1 MVSALSRKLL
11 RDLVLLKGQLFT
23 IALVVACGVASFVA
37 AVGTYRSL
45 EGSCRRYYEQ
55 ERMADV
61 FVTLDRAPESVARQ
75 LEAIPGVSAVYTRV
89 VERALL
95 PLEGREEPA
104 SGVVVSLPAHGPPP
118 LLAVRLRSG
127 RMVDPDR
134 SDEILVSESFAVA
147 NGFVPGDVIPLVLDG
162 RRHDL
167 RIAGTAMSPEYVFV
181 MSGAAMSNDDR
192 RFGVFWM
199 SRPGLA
205 SAFRM
210 EGMFDDAVMR
220 LSPGAS
226 EPEVLAAVDRI
237 LEPYGG
243 RGAVLREK
251 QLSNRLVQ
259 GEIRQLYGMGIAVP
273 AIFLAVAAF
282 LLNVVLSR
290 LVELQRGQIAVL
302 KALGYSGFE
311 VAVHYLELLGLI
323 VLVGSAMGV
332 PLGAWVG
339 GKWTMMYAPSFRF
352 PDLAFHLD
360 ADLVCI
366 AVLVSVFAAAF
377 GALRTVRSVANL
389 PPAEAMNPPAPPV
402 YGSSL
407 VEKLG
412 VYRMLG
418 TSARMVVRDLLR
430 KPGRTFMAA
439 AGIGMAMAVLVLG
452 MFAQDVV
459 GHFMDVQFARGVRD
473 DLSIQLVR
481 PVPPSDL
488 GAFRTLPGVLLM
500 ESERAVPV
508 RFRHR
513 QHVRDGVM
521 TGRSPRATL
530 RRAVDLD
537 GRILPATTYGLT
549 ISKKLAEI
557 LEVSVGDSI
566 EVDVLVGQRPKVD
579 LPVAALVDDMA
590 GLNAILD
597 EESLARALGEDKTVT
612 SVYLSLDPVERRG
625 IEARI
630 ARIPGVL
637 GTGRRAAVVAA
648 FRKQSAD
655 SIVIFSSILTVF
667 AAIISV
673 GVVYNTARV
682 SLSMR
687 SRELASLRVLGFT
700 RGEVSGILLGE
711 LLVSV
716 VLAVPIGLP
725 MGRVFAEVM
734 LLGVDTEQMRMPITI
749 SLHTYAYAVTVVVM
763 AATASALFVRR
774 QLDRLDL
781 VGVLK
786 TRE

>member
-1 MVSALSRKLL
+1 MSALSRKLL
-11 RDLVLLKGQLFT
+11 RDLVLMKGQLFT

-45 EGSCRRYYEQ
+45 ESACRRYYEQ

-61 FVTLDRAPESVARQ
+61 FVTLDRAPDGIARE

-95 PLEGREEPA
+95 PLENREEPA
-104 SGVVVSLPAHGPPP
+104 SGIVVSLPAQGPPP
-118 LLAVRLRSG
+118 LLDVRLRSG

-147 NGFVPGDVIPLVLDG
+147 NGLVPGDVLPFVLDG

-220 LSPGAS
+220 LGPGAS
-226 EPEVLAAVDRI
+226 APEVLIAVDRI

-259 GEIRQLYGMGIAVP
+259 GEIRQLYGLGLAVP

-290 LVELQRGQIAVL
+290 LVELQSGQIAVL

-311 VAVHYLELLGLI
+311 VAMHYLELLGLI
-323 VLVGSAMGV
+323 VLVGAAIGV

-339 GKWTMMYAPSFRF
+339 DKWTMIYAPSFRF
-352 PDLAFHLD
+352 PDLSFHLD
-360 ADLVCI
+360 ADLVCV

-377 GALRTVRSVANL
+377 GALRTVRHVASL
-389 PPAEAMNPPAPPV
+389 PPAEAMNPPAPPI

-412 VYRMLG
+412 IYRMLG
-418 TSARMVVRDLLR
+418 TSSRMVVRDLLR
-430 KPGRTFMAA
+430 KPMRTLMAA
-439 AGIGMAMAVLVLG
+439 VGIGMAMAVLVLG

-459 GHFMDVQFARGVRD
+459 AHFMDVQFARGVRE

-481 PVPPSDL
+481 PIPKVDL

-500 ESERAVPV
+500 ESERSVPV

-513 QHVRDGVM
+513 QHVRDGVV
-521 TGRSPRATL
+521 TGRAPTSSL
-530 RRAVDLD
+530 RRAIDLD
-537 GRILPATTYGLT
+537 GKVFPATTYGLT
-549 ISKKLAEI
+549 LSKKLAEI
-557 LEVSVGDSI
+557 LELSIGDLV
-566 EVDVLVGQRPKVD
+566 EVDVLVGQRPKLD
-579 LPVAALVDDMA
+579 LPVVALVEDMA
-590 GLNAILD
+590 GLNAYVGED
-597 EESLARALGEDKTVT
+597 ALARVLGEENTVT
-612 SVYLSLDPVERRG
+612 SVFLSVDPIDSRG
-625 IEARI
+625 IESRI

-655 SIVIFSSILTVF
+655 SMVLFSRILTVF

-673 GVVYNTARV
+673 GVIYNTARV

-716 VLAVPIGLP
+716 ILAVPIGLP
-725 MGRVFAEVM
+725 LGRLFAEVVFM
-734 LLGVDTEQMRMPITI
+734 GVDTEQMRMPITI
-749 SLHTYAYAVTVVVM
+749 SLHTYAYAVTVVVL
-763 AATASALFVRR
+763 AAAASALFVRR